1 MAYLLK
7 LKKDDMIEIA
17 RELGIEAQNNFT
29 KVEIMNRIIQSESYE
44 EEIVKAVME
53 GVLEE
58 KREKMAFEE
67 RRQIREFELER
78 MRLANITDRAS
89 VSSEDL
95 EGQGVNRRVNLKDL
109 VPKFDP
115 KNADINLFFEIFERQ
130 AKKEK
135 VAEERW
141 VSQLIPLLPMEIVE
155 LVVKEPPEMGD
166 NYPHIKNL
174 LLHRFQLTP
183 VALRDRF
190 GSHQRRPGT
199 LWSDLVFDLRS
210 YLDNWLA
217 GMKVDDFVGLKE
229 LMLTEQLKKRAPIE
243 LVDHF
248 IDSWDEF
255 KETTILAEKLDHFET
270 VKKVRR
276 KQGATKTSDRKSFDK
291 QPFESNNKLSHFV
304 GKGKAFSS
312 PKKDSCKDEVNQESS
327 QFRRERMR
335 ERKRQIVCYYCNEI
349 GHIKPSCP
357 RLRKNSFETEENLNV
372 NSANEDQ
379 FERKRQIICYYCN
392 EKGHIKP
399 SCPRLRRNSF
409 ETVANLKVNSVNEDP
424 FEKFKVKMEINGIDR
439 VCLRDTGSSIDV
451 CARSWIKES
460 DLLGEDIWL
469 KSPLDDVYHCF
480 PLAKIKIK
488 TKRGDIY
495 SKAAIK
501 SDGRGDDPYLLGN
514 RTAELIASIEQGIQ
528 LNNAVVTRSVEK
540 IHPTEVGKEIIARG
554 QVDPPLKLVSPSEG
568 KEEKKFKIPPFEG
581 RKEISLAKINGSEF
595 EVEQKKCK
603 DLKVLWDKVR
613 SRVDIES
620 GIYNGKLFRVTRTRQ
635 GEEIKQMCVPLKL
648 RHEISNMSAEEVEED
663 AEIPNPVKQCMKC
676 DNRRLNGVTRA
687 EFFPLP
693 NMEDIVEK

>member
-190 GSHQRRPGT
+190 ESHQRRPGT

-217 GMKVDDFVGLKE
+217 GMKVNDFVGLKE

-255 KETTILAEKLDHFET
+255 KEATILAEKLDHFET

-327 QFRRERMR
+327 YFRRERMR
-335 ERKRQIVCYYCNEI
+335 ERERQFERKRQIICYYCNEI

-357 RLRKNSFETEENLNV
+357 KLRKNSFETIANLNV
-372 NSANEDQ
+372 NSE
-379 FERKRQIICYYCN
+379 
-392 EKGHIKP
+392 
-399 SCPRLRRNSF
+399 
-409 ETVANLKVNSVNEDP
+409 NEDP
-424 FEKFKVKMEINGIDR
+424 FKKFKVKMEINGVDR
-439 VCLRDTGSSIDV
+439 MCLRDSGSSIDV
-451 CARSWIKES
+451 CARSWIQES
-460 DLLGEDIWL
+460 DLLGEYVWL
-469 KSPLDDVYHCF
+469 KSPLDYVCHCL

-488 TKRGDIY
+488 TKGGEFY
-495 SKAAIK
+495 TKAAIK
-501 SDGRGDDPYLLGN
+501 PDGRCDDPYLLGN
-514 RTAELIASIEQGIQ
+514 RTAELINSSEQGIQ
-528 LNNAVVTRSVEK
+528 LINAVVTRSAGK

-568 KEEKKFKIPPFEG
+568 KEEKEFEIPPFEEG
-581 RKEISLAKINGSEF
+581 KEIILAKINSSEF

-603 DLKVLWDKVR
+603 DLKVLWDKAKTG
-613 SRVDIES
+613 VDKEF
-620 GIYNGKLFRVTRTRQ
+620 GIYNGKLVKVTKTKR
-635 GEEIKQMCVPLKL
+635 GEEIRQVCVPLKF
-648 RHEISNMSAEEVEED
+648 RHEISSLSHD
-663 AEIPNPVKQCMKC
+663 EIGGH
-676 DNRRLNGVTRA
+676 L
-687 EFFPLP
+687 
-693 NMEDIVEK
+693 

>member
-190 GSHQRRPGT
+190 ESHQRRPGT

-217 GMKVDDFVGLKE
+217 GMKVNDFVGLKE

-255 KETTILAEKLDHFET
+255 KEATILAEKLDHFET

-327 QFRRERMR
+327 HFRRERMR
-335 ERKRQIVCYYCNEI
+335 ERERQFERKRQIICYYCNEI

-357 RLRKNSFETEENLNV
+357 KLRKNSFETIANLNV
-372 NSANEDQ
+372 N
-379 FERKRQIICYYCN
+379 FE
-392 EKGHIKP
+392 
-399 SCPRLRRNSF
+399 
-409 ETVANLKVNSVNEDP
+409 NEDP
-424 FEKFKVKMEINGIDR
+424 FKKFKVKMEINGVDR
-439 VCLRDTGSSIDV
+439 MCLRDSGSSIDV
-451 CARSWIKES
+451 CARSWIQES
-460 DLLGEDIWL
+460 DLLGEYVWL
-469 KSPLDDVYHCF
+469 KSPLDDVCHCL

-488 TKRGDIY
+488 TKGGEFY
-495 SKAAIK
+495 TKAAIK
-501 SDGRGDDPYLLGN
+501 PDGRCDDPYLLGN
-514 RTAELIASIEQGIQ
+514 RTAELINSSEQGIQ
-528 LNNAVVTRSVEK
+528 LINAVVTRSAGK

-568 KEEKKFKIPPFEG
+568 KEEKEFEIPPFEEG
-581 RKEISLAKINGSEF
+581 KEIILAKINSSEF
-595 EVEQKKCK
+595 EMEQKKCK
-603 DLKVLWDKVR
+603 DLKVLWDKAKTG
-613 SRVDIES
+613 VDKEF
-620 GIYNGKLFRVTRTRQ
+620 GIYNGKLVKVTKTKR
-635 GEEIKQMCVPLKL
+635 GEEIRQVCVPLKF
-648 RHEISNMSAEEVEED
+648 RHEISSLSHD
-663 AEIPNPVKQCMKC
+663 EIGGH
-676 DNRRLNGVTRA
+676 L
-687 EFFPLP
+687 
-693 NMEDIVEK
+693 

>member
-58 KREKMAFEE
+58 KREKMEE
-67 RRQIREFELER
+67 CRQIREFELER

-95 EGQGVNRRVNLKDL
+95 AGQGVNRRVNLKDL

-190 GSHQRRPGT
+190 ESHQRRPGT

-217 GMKVDDFVGLKE
+217 GMKVNDFVGLKE
-229 LMLTEQLKKRAPIE
+229 LMLTEKLKKRAPIE

-255 KETTILAEKLDHFET
+255 KEATILAEKLDHFET

-276 KQGATKTSDRKSFDK
+276 KHGATKTSDRKSFDK

-327 QFRRERMR
+327 HFRRERMR
-335 ERKRQIVCYYCNEI
+335 ERERQFERKRQIICYYCNEI

-357 RLRKNSFETEENLNV
+357 K
-372 NSANEDQ
+372 
-379 FERKRQIICYYCN
+379 
-392 EKGHIKP
+392 
-399 SCPRLRRNSF
+399 LRRNSF
-409 ETVANLKVNSVNEDP
+409 KTVANLKVNSVNEDP
-424 FEKFKVKMEINGIDR
+424 FEKFKVKMEINGINR

-451 CARSWIKES
+451 CARSWIKKG
-460 DLLGEDIWL
+460 DLLGEDVWL
-469 KSPLDDVYHCF
+469 KSPLNDVCHCF

-488 TKRGDIY
+488 TIRGEIY
-495 SKAAIK
+495 TKAAIK
-501 SDGRGDDPYLLGN
+501 PDGRGDDPYLLGN
-514 RTAELIASIEQGIQ
+514 RTAELIDSIEQGIQ
-528 LNNAVVTRSVEK
+528 LNNTVVTRSVEK

-568 KEEKKFKIPPFEG
+568 KGEKKFEIPPFER
-581 RKEISLAKINGSEF
+581 RKETILAKINGSEF

-603 DLKVLWDKVR
+603 DFKVLWDKVR
-613 SRVDIES
+613 SGIDKVS
-620 GIYNGKLFRVTRTRQ
+620 GIYNGKLIRVTRTRQ
-635 GEEIKQMCVPLKL
+635 GEEIKQMYVPLKF
-648 RHEISNMSAEEVEED
+648 RHEISNMSAEEVEGD
-663 AEIPNPVKQCMKC
+663 AEISNPDKQRMNF
-676 DNRRLNGVTRA
+676 DYRSLNG
-687 EFFPLP
+687 
-693 NMEDIVEK
+693 

>member
-1 MAYLLK
+1 
-7 LKKDDMIEIA
+7 MIEIA
-17 RELGIEAQNNFT
+17 RELGIEAQNTFT
-29 KVEIMNRIIQSESYE
+29 KLEIMNRIIKSESYE

-58 KREKMAFEE
+58 KREKMEE
-67 RRQIREFELER
+67 CKQIREFELER
-78 MRLANITDRAS
+78 MRLANITDRTS

-190 GSHQRRPGT
+190 ESHQRRPGT
-199 LWSDLVFDLRS
+199 LWSDLRS

-217 GMKVDDFVGLKE
+217 GMKV
-229 LMLTEQLKKRAPIE
+229 
-243 LVDHF
+243 
-248 IDSWDEF
+248 
-255 KETTILAEKLDHFET
+255 
-270 VKKVRR
+270 RR
-276 KQGATKTSDRKSFDK
+276 KQGATKTSDRKPFDK
-291 QPFESNNKLSHFV
+291 QPFESNNKLSHFA
-304 GKGKAFSS
+304 GKGKAVGS
-312 PKKDSCKDEVNQESS
+312 PKKDS
-327 QFRRERMR
+327 
-335 ERKRQIVCYYCNEI
+335 Y
-349 GHIKPSCP
+349 
-357 RLRKNSFETEENLNV
+357 
-372 NSANEDQ
+372 
-379 FERKRQIICYYCN
+379 
-392 EKGHIKP
+392 
-399 SCPRLRRNSF
+399 
-409 ETVANLKVNSVNEDP
+409 
-424 FEKFKVKMEINGIDR
+424 
-439 VCLRDTGSSIDV
+439 DV
-451 CARSWIKES
+451 C
-460 DLLGEDIWL
+460 
-469 KSPLDDVYHCF
+469 HCF

-488 TKRGDIY
+488 TKRGEIY
-495 SKAAIK
+495 TKAAIK

-568 KEEKKFKIPPFEG
+568 KGEKKFEIPPFER
-581 RKEISLAKINGSEF
+581 RKETILAKINGSEF

-603 DLKVLWDKVR
+603 DFKVLWDKVR
-613 SRVDIES
+613 SGVDKVS
-620 GIYNGKLFRVTRTRQ
+620 GIYNGKLIRVTRTKR
-635 GEEIKQMCVPLKL
+635 GEEIKQMCMPLKF
-648 RHEISNMSAEEVEED
+648 RHEISNMSIDEEEGD
-663 AEIPNPVKQCMKC
+663 AEIPNQDKQCMKF
-676 DNRRLNGVTRA
+676 DYRRLNGVTRA

>member
-1 MAYLLK
+1 
-7 LKKDDMIEIA
+7 
-17 RELGIEAQNNFT
+17 
-29 KVEIMNRIIQSESYE
+29 MNRIIQSESYE
-44 EEIVKAVME
+44 EEIVKTVME

-78 MRLANITDRAS
+78 MRLANITDRTS

-135 VAEERW
+135 VAEERF

-155 LVVKEPPEMGD
+155 
-166 NYPHIKNL
+166 
-174 LLHRFQLTP
+174 FQLTP

-190 GSHQRRPGT
+190 ESHQRRPGT
-199 LWSDLVFDLRS
+199 LWSDLVFDFRS

-217 GMKVDDFVGLKE
+217 GMKVDDFVRLKE

-255 KETTILAEKLDHFET
+255 KEATILAEKLDHFET

-276 KQGATKTSDRKSFDK
+276 KQGSTKTSDRKPFDK
-291 QPFESNNKLSHFV
+291 QPFESSNKLSHFT
-304 GKGKAFSS
+304 GKGKAVGS

-327 QFRRERMR
+327 HFRRERMR
-335 ERKRQIVCYYCNEI
+335 ERERQFERKRQIICYYCNEI

-357 RLRKNSFETEENLNV
+357 KLRKNSFETVANLNV
-372 NSANEDQ
+372 SSANEDHI
-379 FERKRQIICYYCN
+379 ERKRQIICYYCN

-424 FEKFKVKMEINGIDR
+424 FEKFKVKMDINGIDR
-439 VCLRDTGSSIDV
+439 VCLRDTGSSIDI

-460 DLLGEDIWL
+460 DLLGEDVWL
-469 KSPLDDVYHCF
+469 KSPFDDVCHCF

-488 TKRGDIY
+488 TIRGEIY
-495 SKAAIK
+495 TKAAK
-501 SDGRGDDPYLLGN
+501 KPDGRVDDPYLLGN
-514 RTAELIASIEQGIQ
+514 RTAELIDSSEQDIQ
-528 LNNAVVTRSVEK
+528 LNNVAVKRRAEK
-540 IHPTEVGKEIIARG
+540 IHATEVGKEIIARG
-554 QVDPPLKLVSPSEG
+554 QVDPPLKLVFPSEG
-568 KEEKKFKIPPFEG
+568 KEEKEFEIPPFEG
-581 RKEISLAKINGSEF
+581 RKETILAKINGSEF
-595 EVEQKKCK
+595 EVVHKKCK
-603 DLKVLWDKVR
+603 DLKILWDKAR
-613 SRVDIES
+613 SEVDKKS
-620 GIYNGKLFRVTRTRQ
+620 RIYNEKLFRVTRTRQ
-635 GEEIKQMCVPLKL
+635 GEEIKQMCVPLKF
-648 RHEISNMSAEEVEED
+648 RHEISNMSAEEVEGD
-663 AEIPNPVKQCMKC
+663 AEISNLDKQRMKF
-676 DNRRLNGVTRA
+676 DYRSLNGVTRA
-687 EFFPLP
+687 ELFPLP
-693 NMEDIVEK
+693 NMEEIVEKTRRALYHKYRLLIGTRFVGLPQGKSTIRTVFQPSL

>member
-67 RRQIREFELER
+67 RRQIREYELER

-95 EGQGVNRRVNLKDL
+95 AGQGVNRRVNLKDL

-190 GSHQRRPGT
+190 ESHQRRPGT

-217 GMKVDDFVGLKE
+217 GMKVNDFVGLKE

-255 KETTILAEKLDHFET
+255 KEATILAEKLDHFET

-327 QFRRERMR
+327 HFRRERMR
-335 ERKRQIVCYYCNEI
+335 ERERQFERKRQIICYYCNEI

-357 RLRKNSFETEENLNV
+357 KLRKNSFETIANLNV
-372 NSANEDQ
+372 N
-379 FERKRQIICYYCN
+379 FE
-392 EKGHIKP
+392 
-399 SCPRLRRNSF
+399 
-409 ETVANLKVNSVNEDP
+409 NEDP
-424 FEKFKVKMEINGIDR
+424 FKKFKVKMEINGVDR
-439 VCLRDTGSSIDV
+439 MCLRDSGSSIDV
-451 CARSWIKES
+451 CARSWIQES
-460 DLLGEDIWL
+460 DLLGEYVWL
-469 KSPLDDVYHCF
+469 KSPLDDVCHCL

-488 TKRGDIY
+488 TKGGEFY
-495 SKAAIK
+495 TKAAIK
-501 SDGRGDDPYLLGN
+501 PDGRCDDPYLLGN
-514 RTAELIASIEQGIQ
+514 RTAELINSSEQGIQ
-528 LNNAVVTRSVEK
+528 LINAVVTRSAGK

-568 KEEKKFKIPPFEG
+568 KEEKEFEIPPFEEG
-581 RKEISLAKINGSEF
+581 KEIILAKINSSAF

-603 DLKVLWDKVR
+603 DLKVLWDKAKTG
-613 SRVDIES
+613 VDKEF
-620 GIYNGKLFRVTRTRQ
+620 GIYNGKLVKVTKTKR
-635 GEEIKQMCVPLKL
+635 GEEIRQVCVPLKF
-648 RHEISNMSAEEVEED
+648 RHEISSLSHD
-663 AEIPNPVKQCMKC
+663 EI
-676 DNRRLNGVTRA
+676 GGA
-687 EFFPLP
+687 F
-693 NMEDIVEK
+693 

>member
-17 RELGIEAQNNFT
+17 RELGVEAQNNFT

-58 KREKMAFEE
+58 KREEMEE
-67 RRQIREFELER
+67 CRQIREFELER

-95 EGQGVNRRVNLKDL
+95 AGQGVNRRVNLKDL

-190 GSHQRRPGT
+190 ESHQRRPGT

-217 GMKVDDFVGLKE
+217 GMK
-229 LMLTEQLKKRAPIE
+229 
-243 LVDHF
+243 
-248 IDSWDEF
+248 
-255 KETTILAEKLDHFET
+255 
-270 VKKVRR
+270 
-276 KQGATKTSDRKSFDK
+276 
-291 QPFESNNKLSHFV
+291 PFESNNKLSHFV

-327 QFRRERMR
+327 HFRRERMR
-335 ERKRQIVCYYCNEI
+335 ERERQFERKRQIICYYCNEI

-357 RLRKNSFETEENLNV
+357 KLRRNSFETEENLNV
-372 NSANEDQ
+372 NSANEEQ

-424 FEKFKVKMEINGIDR
+424 FEKFKVKMEINGVDR

-451 CARSWIKES
+451 CARSWVKES
-460 DLLGEDIWL
+460 DLLGEDVWL
-469 KSPLDDVYHCF
+469 KSPLDDVCHCF

-488 TKRGDIY
+488 TKRGEIY
-495 SKAAIK
+495 TKAAIK

-514 RTAELIASIEQGIQ
+514 RTAELIDSIEQGTQ
-528 LNNAVVTRSVEK
+528 LNNTVVTRSVEK

-568 KEEKKFKIPPFEG
+568 KGEKKFEIPPFER
-581 RKEISLAKINGSEF
+581 RKETILAQINGSEF

-603 DLKVLWDKVR
+603 DFKVLWDKVR
-613 SRVDIES
+613 SGIDKVS
-620 GIYNGKLFRVTRTRQ
+620 GIYNGKLIRVTRTRQ

-648 RHEISNMSAEEVEED
+648 RHEISNMSADEVEGD
-663 AEIPNPVKQCMKC
+663 AEIPNQDKQCMKF
-676 DNRRLNGVTRA
+676 DYRRLNGVTRA

>member
-29 KVEIMNRIIQSESYE
+29 KVEIMNRIIQTESYE

-58 KREKMAFEE
+58 KREKMEE
-67 RRQIREFELER
+67 CRQIREFELER

-89 VSSEDL
+89 VSSENL
-95 EGQGVNRRVNLKDL
+95 AGQGVNRRVNLKDL

-190 GSHQRRPGT
+190 ESHQRRPGT

-217 GMKVDDFVGLKE
+217 GMKE
-229 LMLTEQLKKRAPIE
+229 A
-243 LVDHF
+243 
-248 IDSWDEF
+248 
-255 KETTILAEKLDHFET
+255 TILAEKLDHIET

-276 KQGATKTSDRKSFDK
+276 KQGVTKTSDRKSFDK

-304 GKGKAFSS
+304 GKGKVFSS

-327 QFRRERMR
+327 HFRRERMR
-335 ERKRQIVCYYCNEI
+335 ERERQFERKRQIICYYCNEI

-357 RLRKNSFETEENLNV
+357 KLRKNSFETIANLNV
-372 NSANEDQ
+372 N
-379 FERKRQIICYYCN
+379 FE
-392 EKGHIKP
+392 
-399 SCPRLRRNSF
+399 
-409 ETVANLKVNSVNEDP
+409 NEDP
-424 FEKFKVKMEINGIDR
+424 FKKFKVKMEINGVDR
-439 VCLRDTGSSIDV
+439 MCLRDSGSSIDV
-451 CARSWIKES
+451 CARSWIQES
-460 DLLGEDIWL
+460 DLLGEYVWL
-469 KSPLDDVYHCF
+469 KSPLDDVCHCL

-488 TKRGDIY
+488 TKGGEFY
-495 SKAAIK
+495 TKAAIK
-501 SDGRGDDPYLLGN
+501 PDGRCDDPYLLGN
-514 RTAELIASIEQGIQ
+514 RTAELINSSEQGIQ
-528 LNNAVVTRSVEK
+528 LINAVVTRSAGK

-568 KEEKKFKIPPFEG
+568 KEEKEFEIPPFEEG
-581 RKEISLAKINGSEF
+581 KEIILAKINSSEF

-603 DLKVLWDKVR
+603 DLKVLWDKAKTG
-613 SRVDIES
+613 VDKEF
-620 GIYNGKLFRVTRTRQ
+620 GIYNGKLVKVTKTKR
-635 GEEIKQMCVPLKL
+635 GEEIRQVCVPLKF
-648 RHEISNMSAEEVEED
+648 RHEISSLSHD
-663 AEIPNPVKQCMKC
+663 EIGGH
-676 DNRRLNGVTRA
+676 L
-687 EFFPLP
+687 
-693 NMEDIVEK
+693 

>member
-1 MAYLLK
+1 MAYLSK

-29 KVEIMNRIIQSESYE
+29 KVEIMNRIIQSDSYE

-67 RRQIREFELER
+67 RRQIREYELER

-95 EGQGVNRRVNLKDL
+95 AGQGVNRRVNLKDL

-190 GSHQRRPGT
+190 ESHQRRPGT

-210 YLDNWLA
+210 YLDNWLV

-255 KETTILAEKLDHFET
+255 KEATILAEKLDHFET

-304 GKGKAFSS
+304 GKGKTFGS

-327 QFRRERMR
+327 HFRRERMR
-335 ERKRQIVCYYCNEI
+335 
-349 GHIKPSCP
+349 
-357 RLRKNSFETEENLNV
+357 
-372 NSANEDQ
+372 
-379 FERKRQIICYYCN
+379 ERKRQIICYYCN

-460 DLLGEDIWL
+460 DLLGEDVWL
-469 KSPLDDVYHCF
+469 KSPLDDVCHCF

-488 TKRGDIY
+488 TKRGEIY
-495 SKAAIK
+495 TKAAIK
-501 SDGRGDDPYLLGN
+501 SDCRGDDPYLLGN
-514 RTAELIASIEQGIQ
+514 RTAELIDSIKQGTQ
-528 LNNAVVTRSVEK
+528 LNNTVGTRSVEK

-568 KEEKKFKIPPFEG
+568 KEEKKFEIPPFER
-581 RKEISLAKINGSEF
+581 RKETILAKINGSEF

-603 DLKVLWDKVR
+603 DFKVLWDKVR
-613 SRVDIES
+613 SGIDKVS
-620 GIYNGKLFRVTRTRQ
+620 GIYNGKLYRVTRTRQ
-635 GEEIKQMCVPLKL
+635 GEEIKQMYVPLKF
-648 RHEISNMSAEEVEED
+648 RHEISNMSAEEVERD
-663 AEIPNPVKQCMKC
+663 AEISNPDKQCMNF
-676 DNRRLNGVTRA
+676 DYRSLNG
-687 EFFPLP
+687 
-693 NMEDIVEK
+693 

>member
-58 KREKMAFEE
+58 KREKMEE
-67 RRQIREFELER
+67 CRQIREFELER

-95 EGQGVNRRVNLKDL
+95 AGQGVNRRVNLKDL

-190 GSHQRRPGT
+190 ESHQRRPGA

-217 GMKVDDFVGLKE
+217 GMKSW
-229 LMLTEQLKKRAPIE
+229 LTIL
-243 LVDHF
+243 
-248 IDSWDEF
+248 DSWDEF
-255 KETTILAEKLDHFET
+255 KEATILAEKLDHFET

-327 QFRRERMR
+327 HFRRERMR
-335 ERKRQIVCYYCNEI
+335 ERER
-349 GHIKPSCP
+349 
-357 RLRKNSFETEENLNV
+357 
-372 NSANEDQ
+372 Q

-392 EKGHIKP
+392 EIGHIKP
-399 SCPRLRRNSF
+399 SSPKLRKNSF
-409 ETVANLKVNSVNEDP
+409 ETIANLNVNFENEDP
-424 FEKFKVKMEINGIDR
+424 FKKFKVKMEINGVDR
-439 VCLRDTGSSIDV
+439 MCLRDSGSSIDV
-451 CARSWIKES
+451 CARSWIQES
-460 DLLGEDIWL
+460 DLLGEYVWL
-469 KSPLDDVYHCF
+469 KSPLDYVCHCL

-488 TKRGDIY
+488 TKGGEFY
-495 SKAAIK
+495 TKAAIK
-501 SDGRGDDPYLLGN
+501 PDGRCDDPYLLGN
-514 RTAELIASIEQGIQ
+514 RAAELINSSEQGIQ
-528 LNNAVVTRSVEK
+528 LINAVVTRSAGK

-568 KEEKKFKIPPFEG
+568 KEEKEFEIPPFEEG
-581 RKEISLAKINGSEF
+581 KEIILAKINSSEF

-603 DLKVLWDKVR
+603 DLKVLWDKAKTG
-613 SRVDIES
+613 VDKEFE
-620 GIYNGKLFRVTRTRQ
+620 IYNGKLVKATKTKR
-635 GEEIKQMCVPLKL
+635 GEEIRQVCVPLKF
-648 RHEISNMSAEEVEED
+648 RHEISSLSHD
-663 AEIPNPVKQCMKC
+663 EIGGH
-676 DNRRLNGVTRA
+676 L
-687 EFFPLP
+687 
-693 NMEDIVEK
+693 

>member
-58 KREKMAFEE
+58 KREKMEE
-67 RRQIREFELER
+67 CRQIREFELER

-95 EGQGVNRRVNLKDL
+95 AGQGVNRRVNLKDL

-190 GSHQRRPGT
+190 ESHQRRPGT

-217 GMKVDDFVGLKE
+217 GMKVNDFVGLKE

-255 KETTILAEKLDHFET
+255 KEATILAEKLDHFET

-327 QFRRERMR
+327 HFRRERMR
-335 ERKRQIVCYYCNEI
+335 ERERQYERKRQIICYYCNEI

-357 RLRKNSFETEENLNV
+357 KLRKNSFETIANLNV
-372 NSANEDQ
+372 N
-379 FERKRQIICYYCN
+379 FE
-392 EKGHIKP
+392 
-399 SCPRLRRNSF
+399 
-409 ETVANLKVNSVNEDP
+409 NEDP
-424 FEKFKVKMEINGIDR
+424 FKKFKVKMEINGVDR
-439 VCLRDTGSSIDV
+439 MCLRDSGSSIDV
-451 CARSWIKES
+451 CARSWIQES
-460 DLLGEDIWL
+460 DLLGEYVWL
-469 KSPLDDVYHCF
+469 KSPLDDVCHCL

-488 TKRGDIY
+488 TKGGEFY
-495 SKAAIK
+495 TKAAIK
-501 SDGRGDDPYLLGN
+501 PDGRCDDPYLLGN
-514 RTAELIASIEQGIQ
+514 RTAELINSSEQGIQ
-528 LNNAVVTRSVEK
+528 LINAVVTRSAGK

-568 KEEKKFKIPPFEG
+568 KEEKEFEIPPFEEG
-581 RKEISLAKINGSEF
+581 KEIILAKINSSEF

-603 DLKVLWDKVR
+603 DLKVLWDKAKTG
-613 SRVDIES
+613 VDKEF
-620 GIYNGKLFRVTRTRQ
+620 GIYNGKLVKVTKTKR
-635 GEEIKQMCVPLKL
+635 GEEIRQVCVPLKF
-648 RHEISNMSAEEVEED
+648 RHEISSLSHD
-663 AEIPNPVKQCMKC
+663 EIGGH
-676 DNRRLNGVTRA
+676 L
-687 EFFPLP
+687 
-693 NMEDIVEK
+693 

>member
-58 KREKMAFEE
+58 KREKMEE
-67 RRQIREFELER
+67 CRQIREFELER
-78 MRLANITDRAS
+78 MRLTNITDRAS

-95 EGQGVNRRVNLKDL
+95 AGQGVNRRVNLKDL

-190 GSHQRRPGT
+190 ESHQRRPGT

-217 GMKVDDFVGLKE
+217 GMKVNDFVGLKE

-255 KETTILAEKLDHFET
+255 KEATILAEKLDHFET

-327 QFRRERMR
+327 HFRRERMR
-335 ERKRQIVCYYCNEI
+335 ERERKFERKRQIICYYCNEI

-357 RLRKNSFETEENLNV
+357 KLRKNSFETEENLNV

-399 SCPRLRRNSF
+399 SCPRLKKNSF

-451 CARSWIKES
+451 CARSWIKKS
-460 DLLGEDIWL
+460 DLLGEDVWL
-469 KSPLDDVYHCF
+469 KSPLDDVCHCF

-488 TKRGDIY
+488 AIRGEIY
-495 SKAAIK
+495 TKAAIK
-501 SDGRGDDPYLLGN
+501 PDGRGDDPYLLGN
-514 RTAELIASIEQGIQ
+514 RTAELLDSIEQGIQ
-528 LNNAVVTRSVEK
+528 LNNTVVTRSVEK

-554 QVDPPLKLVSPSEG
+554 QVDSPLKLVSPSEG
-568 KEEKKFKIPPFEG
+568 KGEKKFEIPPFER
-581 RKEISLAKINGSEF
+581 RKETILAKINGSEF

-603 DLKVLWDKVR
+603 DFKVLWDKVR
-613 SRVDIES
+613 SGIDKEF
-620 GIYNGKLFRVTRTRQ
+620 GIYNGKLVKVTKTKR
-635 GEEIKQMCVPLKL
+635 GEEIRQVCVPLKF
-648 RHEISNMSAEEVEED
+648 RHEISSLSHD
-663 AEIPNPVKQCMKC
+663 EIGGH
-676 DNRRLNGVTRA
+676 L
-687 EFFPLP
+687 
-693 NMEDIVEK
+693 

>member
-17 RELGIEAQNNFT
+17 RELGIEVQNNFT

-67 RRQIREFELER
+67 RRQIREYELER

-95 EGQGVNRRVNLKDL
+95 AGQGVNRRVNLKDL

-190 GSHQRRPGT
+190 ESHQRRPGT

-217 GMKVDDFVGLKE
+217 GMKVNDFVGLKE

-255 KETTILAEKLDHFET
+255 KEATILAEKLDHFET

-327 QFRRERMR
+327 HFRRERMR
-335 ERKRQIVCYYCNEI
+335 ERERQFERKRQIICYYCNEI

-357 RLRKNSFETEENLNV
+357 KLRKNSFETIANLNV
-372 NSANEDQ
+372 N
-379 FERKRQIICYYCN
+379 FE
-392 EKGHIKP
+392 
-399 SCPRLRRNSF
+399 
-409 ETVANLKVNSVNEDP
+409 NEDP
-424 FEKFKVKMEINGIDR
+424 FKKFKVKMEINGVDR
-439 VCLRDTGSSIDV
+439 MCLRDSGSSIDV
-451 CARSWIKES
+451 CARSWIQES
-460 DLLGEDIWL
+460 DLLGEYVSL
-469 KSPLDDVYHCF
+469 KSPLDDVCHCL

-488 TKRGDIY
+488 TKGGEFY
-495 SKAAIK
+495 TKAAIK
-501 SDGRGDDPYLLGN
+501 PDGRCDDPYLLGN
-514 RTAELIASIEQGIQ
+514 RTAELINSSEQGIQ
-528 LNNAVVTRSVEK
+528 LINAEVTRSAGK

-568 KEEKKFKIPPFEG
+568 KEEKEFEIPPFEEG
-581 RKEISLAKINGSEF
+581 KEIILAKINSSEF

-603 DLKVLWDKVR
+603 DLKVLWDKAKTG
-613 SRVDIES
+613 VDKEF
-620 GIYNGKLFRVTRTRQ
+620 GIYNGKLVKVTKTKR
-635 GEEIKQMCVPLKL
+635 GEEIRQVCVPLKF
-648 RHEISNMSAEEVEED
+648 RHEISSLSHD
-663 AEIPNPVKQCMKC
+663 EIGGH
-676 DNRRLNGVTRA
+676 LG
-687 EFFPLP
+687 LHL
-693 NMEDIVEK
+693 VEKTPFPSCALQLGCPPTLWKVGRLQPIDTH

>member
-29 KVEIMNRIIQSESYE
+29 KVEIMNRITQSESYE

-78 MRLANITDRAS
+78 MRLANITDRTS

-115 KNADINLFFEIFERQ
+115 KNADINLFFEICERQ

-141 VSQLIPLLPMEIVE
+141 FSQLIPLLPMEIVE
-155 LVVKEPPEMGD
+155 LVVKEPPEKGD

-190 GSHQRRPGT
+190 ESHQRRPGT
-199 LWSDLVFDLRS
+199 LWSNLVFDLRS

-229 LMLTEQLKKRAPIE
+229 LMLTEQLKRRAPIE
-243 LVDHF
+243 LVNHF
-248 IDSWDEF
+248 IYSWDEF
-255 KETTILAEKLDHFET
+255 KEATILAEKLDHFET

-276 KQGATKTSDRKSFDK
+276 KQGSTKTSDRKPFDK
-291 QPFESNNKLSHFV
+291 QPFESNNKLSHFA
-304 GKGKAFSS
+304 GKGKAVGS
-312 PKKDSCKDEVNQESS
+312 PKKDSCKDEVNQESFH
-327 QFRRERMR
+327 FRRDRMR
-335 ERKRQIVCYYCNEI
+335 ERERQFERKRQIICYYCNEI

-357 RLRKNSFETEENLNV
+357 KLRKNSFETVANLNV
-372 NSANEDQ
+372 NSANEDHI
-379 FERKRQIICYYCN
+379 ERKRQIICYYCN

-424 FEKFKVKMEINGIDR
+424 FEKFKVKMEINGVDR
-439 VCLRDTGSSIDV
+439 VCLRDTGSSIDII

-460 DLLGEDIWL
+460 DLLGEDVWL
-469 KSPLDDVYHCF
+469 KSPLDDVCHYF

-488 TKRGDIY
+488 TIRGEIY
-495 SKAAIK
+495 TKAAIK
-501 SDGRGDDPYLLGN
+501 PDSHVDDPYLLGN
-514 RTAELIASIEQGIQ
+514 RTAE
-528 LNNAVVTRSVEK
+528 
-540 IHPTEVGKEIIARG
+540 H
-554 QVDPPLKLVSPSEG
+554 
-568 KEEKKFKIPPFEG
+568 
-581 RKEISLAKINGSEF
+581 
-595 EVEQKKCK
+595 
-603 DLKVLWDKVR
+603 
-613 SRVDIES
+613 
-620 GIYNGKLFRVTRTRQ
+620 
-635 GEEIKQMCVPLKL
+635 
-648 RHEISNMSAEEVEED
+648 
-663 AEIPNPVKQCMKC
+663 
-676 DNRRLNGVTRA
+676 
-687 EFFPLP
+687 
-693 NMEDIVEK
+693 

>member
-67 RRQIREFELER
+67 RRQIREYELER

-95 EGQGVNRRVNLKDL
+95 AGQGVNRRVNLKDL

-190 GSHQRRPGT
+190 ESHQRRPGT

-217 GMKVDDFVGLKE
+217 GMKVNDFVGLKE

-255 KETTILAEKLDHFET
+255 KEATILAEKLDHFET

-276 KQGATKTSDRKSFDK
+276 KQGATKTSDLKSFDK

-312 PKKDSCKDEVNQESS
+312 PKKDSCKDEVNHGSS
-327 QFRRERMR
+327 HFRRERMR
-335 ERKRQIVCYYCNEI
+335 ERERKFERKRQIICYYCNEI

-357 RLRKNSFETEENLNV
+357 KLRRNSFETEENLNV

-424 FEKFKVKMEINGIDR
+424 FEKFKVKMEINGVDR

-451 CARSWIKES
+451 CARSWVKES
-460 DLLGEDIWL
+460 DLLGEDVWL
-469 KSPLDDVYHCF
+469 KSPLDDVCHCF

-488 TKRGDIY
+488 TKRGEIY
-495 SKAAIK
+495 TKAAIK

-514 RTAELIASIEQGIQ
+514 RTAELIDSIEQGTQ
-528 LNNAVVTRSVEK
+528 LNNTVVTRSVEK

-568 KEEKKFKIPPFEG
+568 KGEKKFEILPFER
-581 RKEISLAKINGSEF
+581 RKETILAKINGSEF

-603 DLKVLWDKVR
+603 DFKVLWDKVR
-613 SRVDIES
+613 SGIDKES
-620 GIYNGKLFRVTRTRQ
+620 RIYNGKLFRVTRTRQ
-635 GEEIKQMCVPLKL
+635 GEEIKQMYLPLKF
-648 RHEISNMSAEEVEED
+648 RHEISNMSAEEVEGD
-663 AEIPNPVKQCMKC
+663 AEISNPDKQRMNF
-676 DNRRLNGVTRA
+676 DYRNLNG
-687 EFFPLP
+687 
-693 NMEDIVEK
+693 

>member
-7 LKKDDMIEIA
+7 LKKDDMIETA

-95 EGQGVNRRVNLKDL
+95 AGQGVNRRVNLKDL

-190 GSHQRRPGT
+190 ESHQRRPGT

-217 GMKVDDFVGLKE
+217 GMK
-229 LMLTEQLKKRAPIE
+229 
-243 LVDHF
+243 
-248 IDSWDEF
+248 
-255 KETTILAEKLDHFET
+255 T

-276 KQGATKTSDRKSFDK
+276 KQGATKTSDRKPFDK
-291 QPFESNNKLSHFV
+291 QPFESNNKLSHFA
-304 GKGKAFSS
+304 GKGKAVGS
-312 PKKDSCKDEVNQESS
+312 PKKDSC
-327 QFRRERMR
+327 
-335 ERKRQIVCYYCNEI
+335 
-349 GHIKPSCP
+349 HIKPSCP
-357 RLRKNSFETEENLNV
+357 KLRKNSFETIANLNV
-372 NSANEDQ
+372 N
-379 FERKRQIICYYCN
+379 FE
-392 EKGHIKP
+392 
-399 SCPRLRRNSF
+399 
-409 ETVANLKVNSVNEDP
+409 NEDP
-424 FEKFKVKMEINGIDR
+424 FKKFKVKMEINGVDR
-439 VCLRDTGSSIDV
+439 MCLRDSGSSIDV
-451 CARSWIKES
+451 CARSWIQES
-460 DLLGEDIWL
+460 DLLGEYVWL
-469 KSPLDDVYHCF
+469 KSPLDDVCHCL

-488 TKRGDIY
+488 TKGGEFY
-495 SKAAIK
+495 TKAAIK
-501 SDGRGDDPYLLGN
+501 PDGRCDDPYLLGN
-514 RTAELIASIEQGIQ
+514 RTAELINSSEQGIQ
-528 LNNAVVTRSVEK
+528 LINAVVTRSAGK

-568 KEEKKFKIPPFEG
+568 KEEKEFEIPPFEEG
-581 RKEISLAKINGSEF
+581 KEIILAKINSSEF
-595 EVEQKKCK
+595 EVEQKKM
-603 DLKVLWDKVR
+603 
-613 SRVDIES
+613 
-620 GIYNGKLFRVTRTRQ
+620 Q
-635 GEEIKQMCVPLKL
+635 GSQSIM
-648 RHEISNMSAEEVEED
+648 
-663 AEIPNPVKQCMKC
+663 
-676 DNRRLNGVTRA
+676 G
-687 EFFPLP
+687 
-693 NMEDIVEK
+693 

>member
-58 KREKMAFEE
+58 KREKMEE
-67 RRQIREFELER
+67 CRQIREFELER

-95 EGQGVNRRVNLKDL
+95 AGQGVNRRVNLKDL

-115 KNADINLFFEIFERQ
+115 KNADTNLFFEIFERQ

-166 NYPHIKNL
+166 NYPHIRNL

-190 GSHQRRPGT
+190 ESHQRRPGT

-217 GMKVDDFVGLKE
+217 GMKVNDFVGLKE

-255 KETTILAEKLDHFET
+255 KEATILAEKLDHFET

-327 QFRRERMR
+327 HFRRERMR
-335 ERKRQIVCYYCNEI
+335 ERERQFERKRQIICYYCNEI

-357 RLRKNSFETEENLNV
+357 KLRKNSFETIANLNV
-372 NSANEDQ
+372 N
-379 FERKRQIICYYCN
+379 FE
-392 EKGHIKP
+392 
-399 SCPRLRRNSF
+399 
-409 ETVANLKVNSVNEDP
+409 NEDP
-424 FEKFKVKMEINGIDR
+424 FKKFKVKMEINGVDR
-439 VCLRDTGSSIDV
+439 MCLRDSGSSIDV
-451 CARSWIKES
+451 CARSWIQES
-460 DLLGEDIWL
+460 DLLGEYVWL
-469 KSPLDDVYHCF
+469 KSPLDDVCHCL

-488 TKRGDIY
+488 TKGGEFY
-495 SKAAIK
+495 TKAAIK
-501 SDGRGDDPYLLGN
+501 PDGRCDDPYLLGN
-514 RTAELIASIEQGIQ
+514 HTAELINSSEQGIQ
-528 LNNAVVTRSVEK
+528 LINAVVTRSAGK

-568 KEEKKFKIPPFEG
+568 KEEKEFEIPPFEEG
-581 RKEISLAKINGSEF
+581 KEIILAKINSSEF

-603 DLKVLWDKVR
+603 DLKVLWDKAKTE
-613 SRVDIES
+613 VDKEF
-620 GIYNGKLFRVTRTRQ
+620 GIYNGKLVKVTKTKR
-635 GEEIKQMCVPLKL
+635 GEEIRQVCVSLKF
-648 RHEISNMSAEEVEED
+648 RHEISSLSHD
-663 AEIPNPVKQCMKC
+663 EIGGHLDVCRPHK
-676 DNRRLNGVTRA
+676 R
-687 EFFPLP
+687 
-693 NMEDIVEK
+693 

>member
-17 RELGIEAQNNFT
+17 RELGVEAQNNFT

-58 KREKMAFEE
+58 KREKMEE
-67 RRQIREFELER
+67 CRQIREFELER

-95 EGQGVNRRVNLKDL
+95 AGQGVNRRVNLKDL

-190 GSHQRRPGT
+190 ESHQRRPGT

-217 GMKVDDFVGLKE
+217 GMKVNDFVGLKE

-255 KETTILAEKLDHFET
+255 KKATILAEKLDHFET

-276 KQGATKTSDRKSFDK
+276 KQGVTKTSDRKSFDK

-327 QFRRERMR
+327 HFRRERMR
-335 ERKRQIVCYYCNEI
+335 ERERQFERKRQIICYYCNEI

-357 RLRKNSFETEENLNV
+357 KLRKNSFETIANLNV
-372 NSANEDQ
+372 N
-379 FERKRQIICYYCN
+379 FE
-392 EKGHIKP
+392 
-399 SCPRLRRNSF
+399 
-409 ETVANLKVNSVNEDP
+409 NEDP
-424 FEKFKVKMEINGIDR
+424 FKKFKVKMEINGVDR
-439 VCLRDTGSSIDV
+439 MCLRDSGSSIDV
-451 CARSWIKES
+451 CARSWIQES
-460 DLLGEDIWL
+460 DLLGEYVWL
-469 KSPLDDVYHCF
+469 KSPLDYVCHCL

-488 TKRGDIY
+488 TKGGEFY
-495 SKAAIK
+495 TKAAIK
-501 SDGRGDDPYLLGN
+501 PDERCDDPYLLGN
-514 RTAELIASIEQGIQ
+514 RTAELINSSEQGIQ
-528 LNNAVVTRSVEK
+528 LINTVVTRSAGK

-568 KEEKKFKIPPFEG
+568 KEEKEFEIPPFEEG
-581 RKEISLAKINGSEF
+581 KEIILAKINSSEF

-603 DLKVLWDKVR
+603 DLKVLWDKAKTG
-613 SRVDIES
+613 VDKEF
-620 GIYNGKLFRVTRTRQ
+620 GIYNGKLVKVTKTKR
-635 GEEIKQMCVPLKL
+635 GEEIRQVCVPLKF
-648 RHEISNMSAEEVEED
+648 RHEISSLSHD
-663 AEIPNPVKQCMKC
+663 EIGGH
-676 DNRRLNGVTRA
+676 L
-687 EFFPLP
+687 
-693 NMEDIVEK
+693 

>member
-58 KREKMAFEE
+58 KQEKMAFEE

-115 KNADINLFFEIFERQ
+115 KNADINLFFETFERQ

-190 GSHQRRPGT
+190 ESHQRRPGT

-217 GMKVDDFVGLKE
+217 GMKVNDFVGLKE

-255 KETTILAEKLDHFET
+255 KEATILAEKLDHFET

-327 QFRRERMR
+327 HFRRERMR
-335 ERKRQIVCYYCNEI
+335 ERERQFERKRQIICYYCNEI

-357 RLRKNSFETEENLNV
+357 KLRKNSFETIANLNV
-372 NSANEDQ
+372 N
-379 FERKRQIICYYCN
+379 FE
-392 EKGHIKP
+392 
-399 SCPRLRRNSF
+399 
-409 ETVANLKVNSVNEDP
+409 NEDP
-424 FEKFKVKMEINGIDR
+424 FKKFKVKMEINGVDR
-439 VCLRDTGSSIDV
+439 MCLRDSGSSIDV
-451 CARSWIKES
+451 CARSWIQES
-460 DLLGEDIWL
+460 DLLGEYVWL
-469 KSPLDDVYHCF
+469 KSPLDDVCHCL

-488 TKRGDIY
+488 TKGGEFY
-495 SKAAIK
+495 TKAAIK
-501 SDGRGDDPYLLGN
+501 PDGRCDDPYLLGN
-514 RTAELIASIEQGIQ
+514 RTAELINSSEQGIQ
-528 LNNAVVTRSVEK
+528 LINAVVTRSAGK

-568 KEEKKFKIPPFEG
+568 KEEKEFEIPPFEEG
-581 RKEISLAKINGSEF
+581 KEIILAKINSSEF

-603 DLKVLWDKVR
+603 DLKVLWDKAKTG
-613 SRVDIES
+613 VDKEF
-620 GIYNGKLFRVTRTRQ
+620 GIYNGKLVKVTKTKR
-635 GEEIKQMCVPLKL
+635 GEEIRQVCVPLKF
-648 RHEISNMSAEEVEED
+648 RHEISSLSHD
-663 AEIPNPVKQCMKC
+663 EIGGH
-676 DNRRLNGVTRA
+676 L
-687 EFFPLP
+687 
-693 NMEDIVEK
+693 

>member
-155 LVVKEPPEMGD
+155 LVVKEPPQMGD

-190 GSHQRRPGT
+190 ESHQRRPGT

-217 GMKVDDFVGLKE
+217 GMKVNDFVGLKE

-255 KETTILAEKLDHFET
+255 KEATILAEKLDHFET

-327 QFRRERMR
+327 HFRRERMR
-335 ERKRQIVCYYCNEI
+335 ERERQFERKRQIICYYCNEI

-357 RLRKNSFETEENLNV
+357 KLRKNSFETIANLNV
-372 NSANEDQ
+372 N
-379 FERKRQIICYYCN
+379 FE
-392 EKGHIKP
+392 
-399 SCPRLRRNSF
+399 
-409 ETVANLKVNSVNEDP
+409 NEDP
-424 FEKFKVKMEINGIDR
+424 FKKFKVKMEINGVDR
-439 VCLRDTGSSIDV
+439 MCLRDSGSSIDV
-451 CARSWIKES
+451 CARSWIQES
-460 DLLGEDIWL
+460 DLLGEYVWL
-469 KSPLDDVYHCF
+469 KSPLDDVCHCL

-488 TKRGDIY
+488 TKGGEFY
-495 SKAAIK
+495 TKAAIK
-501 SDGRGDDPYLLGN
+501 PDGRCDDPYLLGN
-514 RTAELIASIEQGIQ
+514 RTAELINSSEQGIQ
-528 LNNAVVTRSVEK
+528 LINAVVTRSAGK
-540 IHPTEVGKEIIARG
+540 IHPTAVGKEIIARG

-568 KEEKKFKIPPFEG
+568 KEEKEFEIPPFEEG
-581 RKEISLAKINGSEF
+581 KEIILAKINSSEF

-603 DLKVLWDKVR
+603 DLKVLWDKAKTG
-613 SRVDIES
+613 VDKEF
-620 GIYNGKLFRVTRTRQ
+620 GIYNGKLVKVTKTKR
-635 GEEIKQMCVPLKL
+635 GEEIRQVCVPLKF
-648 RHEISNMSAEEVEED
+648 RHEISSLSHD
-663 AEIPNPVKQCMKC
+663 EIGGH
-676 DNRRLNGVTRA
+676 L
-687 EFFPLP
+687 
-693 NMEDIVEK
+693 

>member
-17 RELGIEAQNNFT
+17 REFGIESQNNFT

-58 KREKMAFEE
+58 KREKMEE
-67 RRQIREFELER
+67 CRQIREFELER

-95 EGQGVNRRVNLKDL
+95 AGQGVNRRVNLKDL

-141 VSQLIPLLPMEIVE
+141 FSQLIPLLPMEIVE

-190 GSHQRRPGT
+190 ESHQRRPGT

-217 GMKVDDFVGLKE
+217 GMKE
-229 LMLTEQLKKRAPIE
+229 A
-243 LVDHF
+243 
-248 IDSWDEF
+248 
-255 KETTILAEKLDHFET
+255 TILAEKLDHFET

-327 QFRRERMR
+327 HFRRERMR
-335 ERKRQIVCYYCNEI
+335 ERER
-349 GHIKPSCP
+349 
-357 RLRKNSFETEENLNV
+357 
-372 NSANEDQ
+372 Q

-392 EKGHIKP
+392 EIGHIKP
-399 SCPRLRRNSF
+399 CCPKLRKNSF
-409 ETVANLKVNSVNEDP
+409 ETIANLNVNFENEDP
-424 FEKFKVKMEINGIDR
+424 FKKFKVKMEINGVDR
-439 VCLRDTGSSIDV
+439 MCLRDSGSSIDV
-451 CARSWIKES
+451 CARSCIQES
-460 DLLGEDIWL
+460 DLLGEYVWL
-469 KSPLDDVYHCF
+469 KSPLDDVCHCL
-480 PLAKIKIK
+480 PLAEIKIK
-488 TKRGDIY
+488 TKGGEFY
-495 SKAAIK
+495 TKAAIK
-501 SDGRGDDPYLLGN
+501 PDGRCDDPYLLGN
-514 RTAELIASIEQGIQ
+514 RTAELINSSEQGIQ
-528 LNNAVVTRSVEK
+528 LNNTVVTRNAEK
-540 IHPTEVGKEIIARG
+540 IRPTQVGKEIIARG
-554 QVDPPLKLVSPSEG
+554 QVDPPLKFVSPSEG
-568 KEEKKFKIPPFEG
+568 KGEKKFEIPPFEG
-581 RKEISLAKINGSEF
+581 RKETILAKINGSEF
-595 EVEQKKCK
+595 EVEHKKCK
-603 DLKVLWDKVR
+603 DFKVLWDKVR
-613 SRVDIES
+613 SRVDKES

-635 GEEIKQMCVPLKL
+635 GEEIKQMYVPLKF
-648 RHEISNMSAEEVEED
+648 RHEISNMSAEEVEGD
-663 AEIPNPVKQCMKC
+663 AEIPNPDEQRMNF
-676 DNRRLNGVTRA
+676 DYRSLNG
-687 EFFPLP
+687 
-693 NMEDIVEK
+693 

>member
-67 RRQIREFELER
+67 RRQIREYELER

-190 GSHQRRPGT
+190 ESHQRRPST

-217 GMKVDDFVGLKE
+217 GMKVNDFVGLKE

-255 KETTILAEKLDHFET
+255 KEATILAEKLDHFET

-304 GKGKAFSS
+304 GKGKVFSS

-327 QFRRERMR
+327 HFRRERMR
-335 ERKRQIVCYYCNEI
+335 ERERQFERKRQIICYYCNEI

-357 RLRKNSFETEENLNV
+357 KLRKNSFETIANLNV
-372 NSANEDQ
+372 N
-379 FERKRQIICYYCN
+379 FE
-392 EKGHIKP
+392 
-399 SCPRLRRNSF
+399 
-409 ETVANLKVNSVNEDP
+409 NEDP
-424 FEKFKVKMEINGIDR
+424 FKKFKVKMEINGVDR
-439 VCLRDTGSSIDV
+439 MCLRDSGSSIDV
-451 CARSWIKES
+451 CARSWIQES
-460 DLLGEDIWL
+460 DLLGEYVWL
-469 KSPLDDVYHCF
+469 KSPLDDVCHCL

-488 TKRGDIY
+488 TKGGEFY
-495 SKAAIK
+495 TKAAIK
-501 SDGRGDDPYLLGN
+501 PDGRCDDPYLLGN
-514 RTAELIASIEQGIQ
+514 RTAELINSSEQGIQ
-528 LNNAVVTRSVEK
+528 LINAVVTRSAGK

-568 KEEKKFKIPPFEG
+568 KEEKEFEIPPFEEG
-581 RKEISLAKINGSEF
+581 KEIILAKINSSEF

-603 DLKVLWDKVR
+603 DLKVLWDKAKTG
-613 SRVDIES
+613 VDKEF
-620 GIYNGKLFRVTRTRQ
+620 GIYNGKLVKVTKTKR
-635 GEEIKQMCVPLKL
+635 GEEIRQVCVPLKF
-648 RHEISNMSAEEVEED
+648 RHEISSLSHD
-663 AEIPNPVKQCMKC
+663 EIGGH
-676 DNRRLNGVTRA
+676 L
-687 EFFPLP
+687 
-693 NMEDIVEK
+693 

>member
-190 GSHQRRPGT
+190 ESHQRRPGT

-217 GMKVDDFVGLKE
+217 GMKVNDFVGLKE

-255 KETTILAEKLDHFET
+255 KEATILPEKLDHFET

-327 QFRRERMR
+327 HFRRERMR
-335 ERKRQIVCYYCNEI
+335 ERERQFERKRQIICYYCNEI

-357 RLRKNSFETEENLNV
+357 KLRKSSFETIANLNV
-372 NSANEDQ
+372 N
-379 FERKRQIICYYCN
+379 FE
-392 EKGHIKP
+392 
-399 SCPRLRRNSF
+399 
-409 ETVANLKVNSVNEDP
+409 NEDP
-424 FEKFKVKMEINGIDR
+424 FKKFKVKMEINGVDR
-439 VCLRDTGSSIDV
+439 MCLRDSGSSIDV
-451 CARSWIKES
+451 CARSWIQES
-460 DLLGEDIWL
+460 DLLGEYVWL
-469 KSPLDDVYHCF
+469 KSPLDDVCHCL

-488 TKRGDIY
+488 TKGGEFY
-495 SKAAIK
+495 TKAAIK
-501 SDGRGDDPYLLGN
+501 PDGRCDDPYLLGN
-514 RTAELIASIEQGIQ
+514 RTAELINSSEQGIQ
-528 LNNAVVTRSVEK
+528 LINAVVTRSAGK

-568 KEEKKFKIPPFEG
+568 KEEKEFEIPPFEEG
-581 RKEISLAKINGSEF
+581 KEIILAKINSSEF

-603 DLKVLWDKVR
+603 DIKVLWDKAKTG
-613 SRVDIES
+613 VDKEF
-620 GIYNGKLFRVTRTRQ
+620 GIYNGKLVKVTKTKR
-635 GEEIKQMCVPLKL
+635 GEEIRQVCVPLKF
-648 RHEISNMSAEEVEED
+648 RHEISSLSHD
-663 AEIPNPVKQCMKC
+663 EIGGH
-676 DNRRLNGVTRA
+676 L
-687 EFFPLP
+687 
-693 NMEDIVEK
+693 